1 MSYQPQEL
9 KNKVERKINKV
20 KAQFE
25 FEEDFRDAAY
35 LFITK
40 HTFYRPNLKIE
51 ENITN
56 MKLVEEEFEEF
67 IYSNYFSAV
76 VLYLLDEVK

>member
-25 FEEDFRDAAY
+25 FEEDF
-35 LFITK
+35 FILQPDFRAQEPKFPQTDV
-40 HTFYRPNLKIE
+40 FARAL
-51 ENITN
+51 
-56 MKLVEEEFEEF
+56 
-67 IYSNYFSAV
+67 
-76 VLYLLDEVK
+76 